1 MNNSKIANLNSL
13 KFVLIVAILLF
24 TADLFSQKLAV
35 KTNIPHLATL
45 TPNVSLEFGLAEKF
59 TLDMSYGINPF
70 TFEENKKWKHWLVQS
85 ELRYW
90 SCEPFYGHFFAL
102 HAGVGEYN
110 LSRIKI
116 PTVADSQKFR
126 YEGWAAM
133 GGISYGYSWILGNR
147 WNIEAT
153 VGVGVVYTDYEKYE
167 CPECGRLLEEENKVF
182 VAPTKAAVSVIYLLK

>member
-13 KFVLIVAILLF
+13 KFVLTIAILLF

-85 ELRYW
+85 E
-90 SCEPFYGHFFAL
+90 
-102 HAGVGEYN
+102 
-110 LSRIKI
+110 
-116 PTVADSQKFR
+116 
-126 YEGWAAM
+126 
-133 GGISYGYSWILGNR
+133 
-147 WNIEAT
+147 
-153 VGVGVVYTDYEKYE
+153 
-167 CPECGRLLEEENKVF
+167 
-182 VAPTKAAVSVIYLLK
+182 